1 MHNLR
6 RFLALVIAS
15 LLLVSAVAAQ
25 AAPAPN
31 KRPASVHL
39 KPPAAKMPAT
49 RKDARPP
56 ARRDSLVSV
65 TRPNVPAQATPPREV
80 QRRDSTGNR
89 PSLVRRVSSGS
100 IRLFKQASLRSLGGR
115 AFASMKSIFI
125 AKTPTD
131 TRHIPHEA
139 WHVVQR

>member
-1 MHNLR
+1 MLSIR
-6 RFLALVIAS
+6 SFITLAFAS
-15 LLLVSAVAAQ
+15 LLLVSAVAQ
-25 AAPAPN
+25 AAPAPV

-39 KPPAAKMPAT
+39 KPPVAKMPAT

-65 TRPNVPAQATPPREV
+65 TRPNVTAQAAPPREA
-80 QRRDSTGNR
+80 QRRDSTANR